1 MFHHRS
7 TEFDPRIS
15 AIAGHL
21 RAIEK
26 ELGRMGKSAGR
37 RASAS
42 ASVAG
47 NQIADAIGPI
57 LSEIVDRFR
66 RGQSLAL
73 EEAASFSN
81 QAIKSGARVGKDALQ
96 RIATETKH
104 RPLVILA
111 VAIGVGVLIG
121 IAGRRK

>member
-15 AIAGHL
+15 AIADHL

-26 ELGRMGKSAGR
+26 ELGGLGKAAGR
-37 RASAS
+37 RGSSS
-42 ASVAG
+42 ASVAA

-66 RGQSLAL
+66 GGQSLAV

-81 QAIKSGARVGKDALQ
+81 AAVKSGARLGKEAVQ

-104 RPLVILA
+104 RPLVTLA
-111 VAIGVGVLIG
+111 VALGVGVLIG
-121 IAGRRK
+121 IASRRK